1 MHISKSFIPILKNNP
16 SEAKIKSHQLM
27 LRVGMIK
34 QSSAGIYS
42 WLPLGFKVM
51 KKIERIVREEQ
62 NKIGAQEI
70 LMPTIQSS
78 EIWKE
83 SGRYEDYGEEMLRIK
98 DRQDREML
106 YGPTNEELVTDIF
119 RSSLKSYKSLP
130 QLLYHIQWK
139 FRDEIRPRF
148 GIMRCREFYMKDA
161 YSFDVTDEDALFSYN
176 KFFLSYLKT
185 FKRLD
190 LTAIPMAADTGP
202 IGGNLSHEFII
213 LAETGESKIY
223 ADKRIFDL
231 NFEGTKLDV
240 KSLLELRNQY
250 EKFYSVTDDKFKE
263 DEFNEK
269 VSEKN
274 RLKTKGIEVGHIF
287 YFGDKYSKPMEA
299 AVDLPGGKK
308 DYVKMGSY
316 GIGVSRLVG
325 AIIEAKY
332 DEKNEIMKWPI
343 SVAPY
348 DIAII
353 PMINKNDTSALDKA
367 NKISLEL
374 NQNNIDAIID
384 DTDENLS
391 SKIKK
396 MNLIGAPYQI
406 IIGKKSDGDLLEL
419 KEIGKE
425 GVLKELRSNDFNE
438 NTMDTLGEL
447 LELKGNAFDQFHI
460 LEKLLVDQD
469 EGLEGINELKFIFS
483 KLQASALKTV
493 ILNFDLT
500 LARGLNYY
508 TGMIVEADSPKNIN
522 IGSIGGELFLSNVK
536 DFSRGGTILG
546 LRAQYKVSESLPLR
560 IGLNYISDANM
571 FSSMKDK
578 DGDSFPDV
586 FDDFPSDSSLWNDTD
601 GDGWP
606 DPGHASSVPCL
617 LYTSPS
623 PRDS

>member
-1 MHISKSFIPILKNNP
+1 MFISKSFLPILKDIP

-51 KKIERIVREEQ
+51 KKIEKIVREEQ

-148 GIMRCREFYMKDA
+148 GIMRCREFFMKDA
-161 YSFDVTDEDALFSYN
+161 YSFDVNDEEAFFSYN

-213 LAETGESKIY
+213 LAETGESKIFT
-223 ADKRIFDL
+223 DKRVFDL
-231 NFEGTKLDV
+231 NSDGTKLEK
-240 KSLLELRNQY
+240 KSLEDLRKKY
-250 EKFYSVTDDKFKE
+250 EQFYSVTDEKFDKE
-263 DEFNEK
+263 EFEK
-269 VSEKN
+269 QVSEQN
-274 RLKTKGIEVGHIF
+274 RLITKGIEVGHIF
-287 YFGDKYSKPMEA
+287 YFGDKYSKPMGA
-299 AVDLPGGKK
+299 SVDLPGGKK
-308 DYVKMGSY
+308 DFVKMGSY

-332 DEKNEIMKWPI
+332 DEKNEVMKWPI

-353 PMINKNDTSALDKA
+353 PMMNKNDNSILDKS
-367 NKISLEL
+367 NKISIELE
-374 NQNNIDAIID
+374 NNGIETIID

-406 IIGKKSDGDLLEL
+406 IIGKKTEGEILEFQEVGKEPKKISL
-419 KEIGKE
+419 KEIIKI
-425 GVLKELRSNDFNE
+425 LKEQ
-438 NTMDTLGEL
+438 
-447 LELKGNAFDQFHI
+447 K
-460 LEKLLVDQD
+460 V
-469 EGLEGINELKFIFS
+469 
-483 KLQASALKTV
+483 
-493 ILNFDLT
+493 
-500 LARGLNYY
+500 
-508 TGMIVEADSPKNIN
+508 KN
-522 IGSIGGELFLSNVK
+522 
-536 DFSRGGTILG
+536 
-546 LRAQYKVSESLPLR
+546 
-560 IGLNYISDANM
+560 
-571 FSSMKDK
+571 
-578 DGDSFPDV
+578 
-586 FDDFPSDSSLWNDTD
+586 
-601 GDGWP
+601 
-606 DPGHASSVPCL
+606 
-617 LYTSPS
+617 
-623 PRDS
+623 

>member
-1 MHISKSFIPILKNNP
+1 MYISKSFIPILKNNP

-51 KKIERIVREEQ
+51 KKIEQIVREEQ

-119 RSSLKSYKSLP
+119 RSSVKSYKSLP

-161 YSFDVTDEDALFSYN
+161 YSFDINDEEALFSYN

-213 LAETGESKIY
+213 LAETGESKIFT
-223 ADKRIFDL
+223 DKRIFDL
-231 NFEGTKLDV
+231 NSDGTKLEK
-240 KSLLELRNQY
+240 KSLEDLRKKY
-250 EKFYSVTDDKFKE
+250 EQFYSVTDEKFNK
-263 DEFNEK
+263 DEFEK
-269 VSEKN
+269 KVLEQN
-274 RLKTKGIEVGHIF
+274 RLITKGIEVGHIF
-287 YFGDKYSKPMEA
+287 YFGDKYSKPMGGS
-299 AVDLPGGKK
+299 VDLPGGKK
-308 DYVKMGSY
+308 DFVKMGSY

-332 DEKNEIMKWPI
+332 DEKNEVMKWPI

-348 DIAII
+348 DVSII
-353 PMINKNDTSALDKA
+353 PMINKNDNSALEKA
-367 NKISLEL
+367 NKINLEL
-374 NQNNIDAIID
+374 VKNKIDSIID
-384 DTDENLS
+384 DTDENFS
-391 SKIKK
+391 SKVKK
-396 MNLIGAPYQI
+396 MNLIGVPFQI
-406 IIGKKSDGDLLEL
+406 IIGKQTDGELLEF

-425 GVLKELRSNDFNE
+425 TQK
-438 NTMDTLGEL
+438 
-447 LELKGNAFDQFHI
+447 
-460 LEKLLVDQD
+460 
-469 EGLEGINELKFIFS
+469 IN
-483 KLQASALKTV
+483 
-493 ILNFDLT
+493 
-500 LARGLNYY
+500 LAE
-508 TGMIVEADSPKNIN
+508 IIN
-522 IGSIGGELFLSNVK
+522 IIKEQK
-536 DFSRGGTILG
+536 AKI
-546 LRAQYKVSESLPLR
+546 
-560 IGLNYISDANM
+560 
-571 FSSMKDK
+571 
-578 DGDSFPDV
+578 
-586 FDDFPSDSSLWNDTD
+586 
-601 GDGWP
+601 
-606 DPGHASSVPCL
+606 
-617 LYTSPS
+617 
-623 PRDS
+623 

>member
-1 MHISKSFIPILKNNP
+1 MYISKSFIPILKNNP

-34 QSSAGIYS
+34 QSSTGIYS

-51 KKIERIVREEQ
+51 KKIEKIVREEQ

-119 RSSLKSYKSLP
+119 RSSVKSYKSLP

-161 YSFDVTDEDALFSYN
+161 YSFDINDEEALFSYN
-176 KFFLSYLKT
+176 KFYLSYLKT

-190 LTAIPMAADTGP
+190 LIAIPMAADTGP

-223 ADKRIFDL
+223 TDKRIFDL
-231 NFEGTKLDV
+231 NSEGTKLEK
-240 KSLLELRNQY
+240 KSLEDLRKKY
-250 EKFYSVTDDKFKE
+250 EQFYSVTDEKFDKSEFEKE
-263 DEFNEK
+263 I
-269 VSEKN
+269 SEPN
-274 RLKTKGIEVGHIF
+274 RLITKGIEVGHIF
-287 YFGDKYSKPMEA
+287 YFGDKYSKPMGA
-299 AVDLPGGKK
+299 SVDLPEGKK
-308 DYVKMGSY
+308 DFVKMGSY

-332 DEKNEIMKWPI
+332 DEKNEVMKWPI

-348 DIAII
+348 DVAII
-353 PMINKNDTSALDKA
+353 PMINKNDNTALDKA
-367 NKISLEL
+367 NKINFEFEKS
-374 NQNNIDAIID
+374 NIEAIID

-406 IIGKKSDGDLLEL
+406 IIGKQTDGDLLEF

-425 GVLKELRSNDFNE
+425 VLKINLAEIIKIIKEQKAE
-438 NTMDTLGEL
+438 N
-447 LELKGNAFDQFHI
+447 
-460 LEKLLVDQD
+460 
-469 EGLEGINELKFIFS
+469 
-483 KLQASALKTV
+483 
-493 ILNFDLT
+493 
-500 LARGLNYY
+500 
-508 TGMIVEADSPKNIN
+508 
-522 IGSIGGELFLSNVK
+522 
-536 DFSRGGTILG
+536 
-546 LRAQYKVSESLPLR
+546 
-560 IGLNYISDANM
+560 
-571 FSSMKDK
+571 
-578 DGDSFPDV
+578 
-586 FDDFPSDSSLWNDTD
+586 
-601 GDGWP
+601 
-606 DPGHASSVPCL
+606 
-617 LYTSPS
+617 
-623 PRDS
+623 